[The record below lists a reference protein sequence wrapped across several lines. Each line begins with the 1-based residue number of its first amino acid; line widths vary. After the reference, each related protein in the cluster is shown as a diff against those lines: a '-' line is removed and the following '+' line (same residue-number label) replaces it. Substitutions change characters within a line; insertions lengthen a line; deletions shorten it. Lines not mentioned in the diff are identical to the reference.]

1 MAGKLSLGV
10 GFHLLHMI
18 SLDYPITASLYLI
31 DFFSRCTL
39 LVFGV
44 WILYIL
50 KLNYT
55 TEECD
60 MKKMHYVDPD
70 RVKVRYAIGVV

>member
-1 MAGKLSLGV
+1 M
-10 GFHLLHMI
+10 
-18 SLDYPITASLYLI
+18 
-31 DFFSRCTL
+31 
-39 LVFGV
+39 FGV

-60 MKKMHYVDPD
+60 MKKVHYVDPN
-70 RVKVRYAIGVV
+70 RIKVRYSISVVSIRIFPSVRLNSNVVSQVL

>member
-1 MAGKLSLGV
+1 M
-10 GFHLLHMI
+10 
-18 SLDYPITASLYLI
+18 
-31 DFFSRCTL
+31 
-39 LVFGV
+39 

-70 RVKVRYAIGVV
+70 RAKVRYTIGVA

>member
-1 MAGKLSLGV
+1 
-10 GFHLLHMI
+10 MI
-18 SLDYPITASLYLI
+18 TPDCHATASLQLI
-31 DFFSRCTL
+31 DFFSRCIL

-60 MKKMHYVDPD
+60 IKKMHYVDPD
-70 RVKVRYAIGVV
+70 RVKVRYPTGVV

>member
-1 MAGKLSLGV
+1 M
-10 GFHLLHMI
+10 
-18 SLDYPITASLYLI
+18 
-31 DFFSRCTL
+31 

-70 RVKVRYAIGVV
+70 RVKVRYTIGVV